1 MTEKYLWW
9 EYTNSFLESSSE
21 GPKDARENVVF
32 VTLQKVFFGADKS
45 PKGRMLYLYHL
56 ARRTRRLVEKHAMPS
71 T

>member
-45 PKGRMLYLYHL
+45 PKEECCICTTWQGGPEGLLRSMSS
-56 ARRTRRLVEKHAMPS
+56 M
-71 T
+71 